1 MEGPSEVNGARGSYC
16 WPLFVYWGGEP
27 LLESTYERLECWPDD
42 GLHGRRVVYTST
54 KQITPENVIE
64 VVGKALTVHMQNARE
79 IQYLYDYYRG
89 RQDIRLKEKVVRPE
103 INNKVMVN
111 RANEIVTF
119 KTAYLLGEPLQ
130 YVSAGG
136 DDDVSEKV
144 NRLNEFMRAE
154 NKDSK
159 DKEIADWMHICGI
172 AVRMVLQDEEGE
184 EEGSPVSIYTLDP
197 RDAFVIY
204 HSGVGHKRLAG
215 VLRQWDEENKPYLCV
230 YTQDKYYEIK
240 GDKVTLDKA
249 RTVPYIPIIEYVNNE
264 ARMGA
269 FEVVLPLLN
278 AINTVESNRVDSI
291 QDFVNAFDVFQNCEI
306 QDDQYSQLSAGGK
319 AINIRSQP
327 GLDAQVYRISSELN
341 QTNTQTLVD
350 DMYDTAL
357 TICGMPNRNGGSSTS
372 DTGTA
377 VIYRDGFAEAES
389 RAKDSE
395 KTWIRSE
402 RDFLRIVLFICRNR
416 ADLNLRLSDIKPEFT
431 RKNLSNVQSKV
442 QVLCEM
448 LNNSKIHPKLAFQY
462 SGVFSDAEEAYRISQ
477 SYYDEQQAELTRS
490 LRDEINA
497 NNGTSVVS
505 ANRPSGRTAESASGQ
520 TV

>member
-1 MEGPSEVNGARGSYC
+1 M
-16 WPLFVYWGGEP
+16 
-27 LLESTYERLECWPDD
+27 LESTYERLECWPSD
-42 GLHGRRVVYTST
+42 GLHGRRVVYTNK
-54 KQITPENVIE
+54 KQITKDNILE
-64 VVGKALTVHMQNARE
+64 VVGNALTVHMKNARE

-136 DDDVSEKV
+136 DDNVSEQV

-159 DKEIADWMHICGI
+159 DKEIADWMHICGV

-215 VLRQWDEENKPYLCV
+215 VLRQWDEDNKPYFCV
-230 YTQDKYYEIK
+230 YTRNEYFEIK
-240 GDKVTLDKA
+240 GNEVTLEKA

-278 AINTVESNRVDSI
+278 AINTVESNRVDSV
-291 QDFVNAFDVFQNCEI
+291 QDFVNAFDVFQNCEVT
-306 QDDQYSQLSAGGK
+306 DGQYGELASGGK
-319 AINIRSQP
+319 AVSIHSAN
-327 GLDAQVYRISSELN
+327 GLEAKVYRIASELN

-402 RDFLRIVLFICRNR
+402 RDFLRVVLFICRNR

-462 SGVFSDAEEAYRISQ
+462 SGVFSDSEEAYRISQ
-477 SYYDEQQAELTRS
+477 SYYDEQQAELARS

-505 ANRPSGRTAESASGQ
+505 ANRPSNGAAESASSQ
-520 TV
+520 AV